1 MSQKLKIDLNSNRD
15 RMFLLN
21 KNYAEGARY
30 VVPYLYLNYKRYLV
44 DGLWIDDFSFLEDIL
59 DKKVK
64 SEKEID
70 RYIEAAIR
78 SENHELYLIL
88 TRYKHKYLAPAQDER
103 RFEL

>member
-1 MSQKLKIDLNSNRD
+1 MSRKLKIDLNSNKD

-30 VVPYLYLNYKRYLV
+30 VIPYLYLNYERYLA
-44 DGLWIDDFSFLEDIL
+44 DGLWIDDFSFLEDVL
-59 DKKVK
+59 DKKIKTV
-64 SEKEID
+64 EEIEQ
-70 RYIEAAIR
+70 YIEAAIH

-88 TRYKHKYLAPAQDER
+88 TKYKHKYLVPAQDEG

>member
-1 MSQKLKIDLNSNRD
+1 MNRKLKIDLNSNKD
-15 RMFLLN
+15 RIFLLN

-30 VVPYLYLNYKRYLV
+30 VVPYLYLNYERYLT
-44 DGLWIDDFSFLEDIL
+44 DGLWINDFSFLEDVL

-64 SEKEID
+64 TVEEVEQ
-70 RYIEAAIR
+70 YIQAAIHN
-78 SENHELYLIL
+78 ENHELYLIL

>member
-1 MSQKLKIDLNSNRD
+1 MNQKLKIDLNSNRD

-30 VVPYLYLNYKRYLV
+30 IVPYLYLNYERYLT
-44 DGLWIDDFSFLEDIL
+44 DGLWIDDFSFLEDVL

-64 SEKEID
+64 TVEEIE
-70 RYIEAAIR
+70 RYIEASIH

-88 TRYKHKYLAPAQDER
+88 TKYKHKYLVPARDEG

>member
-21 KNYAEGARY
+21 KNYKEGARY
-30 VVPYLYLNYKRYLV
+30 VVPYLYLNYERYLI
-44 DGLWIDDFSFLEDIL
+44 DGLWIDDFSFLEDVL

-64 SEKEID
+64 TVEEIE

-88 TRYKHKYLAPAQDER
+88 TKYKHKYLAPAQDEG